1 MSFQGVSSDH
11 EVLTESGWKLLSLVQ
26 STEKIATLCLEHNK
40 LEYLVPSEWKV
51 TTLVSSDNVMP
62 VLLRQNRVE
71 VRLAPSTKIVS
82 KLSKESLW
90 EPLLVSDLNGID
102 FYVRNYIGDCVLK
115 PINYQPA
122 TVAFSGKIYLPINT
136 NNTFLVRK
144 NSKMCWVCTN

>member
-1 MSFQGVSSDH
+1 MSAQGVTVDH
-11 EVLTESGWKLLSLVQ
+11 EILTETGWKSINTVQ

-40 LEYLVPSEWKV
+40 LEYLVPTEWKITTV
-51 TTLVSSDNVMP
+51 TAGDNVLP

-71 VRLAPSTKIVS
+71 ARLTPSTKIVS
-82 KLSKESLW
+82 KLSKDSPWQPIAVEELS
-90 EPLLVSDLNGID
+90 GID

-122 TVAFSGKIYLPINT
+122 TAPFTGKVYLPVNI

-144 NSKMCWVCTN
+144 NSKLSWIAC